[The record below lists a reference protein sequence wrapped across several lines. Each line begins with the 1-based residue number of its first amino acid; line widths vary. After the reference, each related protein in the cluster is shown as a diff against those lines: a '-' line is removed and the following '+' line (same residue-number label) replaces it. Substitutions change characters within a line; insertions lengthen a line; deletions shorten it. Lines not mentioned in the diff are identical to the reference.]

1 MDTEVRGIHT
11 HIPPRIWSKLMQV
24 FLHCISF
31 PPTVRDDGICPC
43 TLFYSTH
50 SQKRIRGD
58 ERQCKKVS
66 PKYVSVLGTPPSH
79 AHLLSARCV
88 CTPANKPSHKSWKPQ
103 KQFFPL
109 SQKVWIY
116 GPTFFSKAGQRCGN
130 IIVFGNMAYVGKGGE
145 GTGGE
150 YPPGRPKKCSP
161 VSQNF
166 YFLLSPLRPQAA
178 EIFC

>member
-130 IIVFGNMAYVGKGGE
+130 IIVFGNMAYVGKGG
-145 GTGGE
+145 GGNGGGI
-150 YPPGRPKKCSP
+150 PPRTPQKVLPRLTEFLFSTVPPSAAGGR
-161 VSQNF
+161 NF
-166 YFLLSPLRPQAA
+166 
-178 EIFC
+178 C